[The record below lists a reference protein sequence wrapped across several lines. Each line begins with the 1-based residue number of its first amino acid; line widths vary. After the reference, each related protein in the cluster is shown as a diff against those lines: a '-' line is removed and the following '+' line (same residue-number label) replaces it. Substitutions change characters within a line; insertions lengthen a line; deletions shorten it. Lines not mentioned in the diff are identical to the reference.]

1 MQHDLFAAPDTCCGK
16 TSQAHSPQTQEA
28 IFLSWLGHWLG
39 ANSAYQPV
47 GGEMPVLL
55 SGRTGSSNG
64 ACWTRSSL
72 EWRSGAVVCSLSS
85 ILETGPVEA
94 RYFLSQRA
102 CSGIL
107 RRAENRGK
115 NLPPQLL
122 QALQQV
128 AGV

>member
-1 MQHDLFAAPDTCCGK
+1 MQHDLFAAPDTSSGK
-16 TSQAHSPQTQEA
+16 TSQAPFPQTVDE
-28 IFLSWLGHWLG
+28 ILLSWLGLSLG
-39 ANSAYQPV
+39 ASSTYQLV
-47 GGEMPVLL
+47 GGEMPELL
-55 SGRTGSSNG
+55 SERTGSSNG
-64 ACWTRSSL
+64 ACWMRSSS